1 MTVALTDL
9 AAARSPVRVDVLAA
23 VSRTW
28 RFNVPAIERTLRQ
41 LGVQDPVVLQTT
53 RGRTA
58 SGRAIWRT
66 RRQGREHVIRV
77 DATAN
82 PSLANRILWHEL
94 AHVVQA
100 EEWASPREWDDAY
113 ADAGGGRGRGYRTNH
128 YELEANRWEA
138 NAEHT
143 PLVLDA

>member
-1 MTVALTDL
+1 MTVALSNL
-9 AAARSPVRVDVLAA
+9 SAARSPVRVDVLAA

-28 RFNVPAIERTLRQ
+28 RFDVPALERTLRQ
-41 LGVQDPVVLQTT
+41 LGVRDPVVLQTT

-58 SGRAIWRT
+58 SGRALWRT
-66 RRQGREHVIRV
+66 ARQGREHVVRV
-77 DATAN
+77 DAHASA
-82 PSLANRILWHEL
+82 SLASRILWHEL

-100 EEWASPREWDDAY
+100 EDHGDPREWDQSYEA
-113 ADAGGGRGRGYRTNH
+113 AGGHKGRGYRTNV
-128 YELEANRWEA
+128 YEREANQWEA